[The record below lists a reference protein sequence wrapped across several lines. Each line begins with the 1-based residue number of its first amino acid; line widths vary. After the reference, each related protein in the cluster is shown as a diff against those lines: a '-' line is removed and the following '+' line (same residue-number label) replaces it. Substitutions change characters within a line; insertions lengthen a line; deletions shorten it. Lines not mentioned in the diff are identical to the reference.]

1 MRGRKLTFS
10 STVLMTLKRLEM
22 LEMINFLALKQTL
35 LVLRFSVLSRETSL
49 EKITNKSNY
58 LADNN
63 NLDQK

>member
-1 MRGRKLTFS
+1 
-10 STVLMTLKRLEM
+10 
-22 LEMINFLALKQTL
+22 MINFLALKQTL